1 MEQKGP
7 ATVRIDGSR
16 VRSVRE
22 ARGLTQLYVAEVVGV
37 SVDTVSRWEN
47 NRTPTV
53 RRENAEALAG
63 ALGVGLG
70 EILAERPGPSSG
82 KGRRKVSVWIAAA
95 AVVAGLGAWGLW
107 RTVRP
112 ATVVEATRRLSPY
125 TPPGTRIPVVLE
137 VRVASGRGGRTIV
150 REQLPPGWRFVA
162 SVPPPDQGPDAS
174 GTVRW
179 ILDLSREGKTRIAYL
194 AEAPEGPEGSSHRFR
209 GWVVAAGA
217 GRGRPVRGEDRI
229 DLEYVHWA
237 DTDGDFQISDAE
249 VLDALDRLDAFKGLP
264 FDTSDLRQLWGA
276 EEYEWDPEARRFRVV
291 VR

>member
-1 MEQKGP
+1 MDQKGP
-7 ATVRIDGSR
+7 ATVRIDGGR
-16 VRSVRE
+16 VRSARE

-63 ALGVGLG
+63 ALGVGLD
-70 EILAERPGPSSG
+70 EILAERPGPA
-82 KGRRKVSVWIAAA
+82 RRRDRRRVLLWA
-95 AVVAGLGAWGLW
+95 AVAAIVAGLGAWGLW
-107 RTVRP
+107 RAVSP
-112 ATVVEATRRLSPY
+112 SPVVEAVRRLSPY
-125 TPPGTRIPVVLE
+125 TPPGTRVPVVLE

-162 SVPPPDQGPDAS
+162 SVPPPDRGPDAG

-179 ILDLSREGKTRIAYL
+179 ILDLSRQGRARIAYL
-194 AEAPEGPEGSSHRFR
+194 AQAPDGPEGSAHRFR

-217 GRGRPVRGEDRI
+217 RKGRPVGGEDRI

-249 VLDALDRLDAFKGLP
+249 VLDALDRLDAAKGLP
-264 FDTSDLRQLWGA
+264 FDASDLRELWGA
-276 EEYEWDPEARRFRVV
+276 EEYEWDPRARRFRVV
-291 VR
+291 R